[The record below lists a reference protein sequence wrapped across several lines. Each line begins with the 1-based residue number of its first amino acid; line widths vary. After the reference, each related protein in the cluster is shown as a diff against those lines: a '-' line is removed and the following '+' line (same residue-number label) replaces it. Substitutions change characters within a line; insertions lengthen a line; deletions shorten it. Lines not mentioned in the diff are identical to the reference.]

1 MKRGSNIKDALC
13 ALCRL
18 LSFCGCVLDPETF
31 RKAKFNRPEAASAFW
46 KLLYCLLQQIC
57 SNDLSSISRN
67 EKRIEGNEFKYVKSI
82 LQIQGYGRP
91 AFYELPDDG
100 TEGSREALLAFSWLI
115 YTGKILETI
124 LEKKRVKL
132 GDHIT
137 FCMCSQT
144 ANVKAVKDFMKS
156 TKQEIDVRY
165 LQWLNGKLRLC
176 WRNLHTVH
184 QEKCSM
190 LYKIHLYTQGCQ
202 IDQRAHHLSAMEIE
216 LARYPE
222 SCNAET
228 VFQSALEDECTTSV
242 HNEINL
248 YTSFPRELKT
258 LSNLFRIKALH
269 KSFSDVHG
277 QFQELLKHHK
287 LASREQIKELERYVK
302 EKEYSLSIKQI
313 KQEVRQKTE
322 HLKHQNEQVSHSHG
336 LLRVVFKECK
346 FKEAMHKDFHLKN
359 IHATDLT
366 KMLQASATK
375 LETEFQ
381 NLQDDSRKKLDE
393 KMTEKLEGIVCIP
406 PAKC

>member
-137 FCMCSQT
+137 FCM
-144 ANVKAVKDFMKS
+144 
-156 TKQEIDVRY
+156 
-165 LQWLNGKLRLC
+165 
-176 WRNLHTVH
+176 
-184 QEKCSM
+184 
-190 LYKIHLYTQGCQ
+190 IHLYTQGCQ

-222 SCNAET
+222 SCNAILPCLKYVGSFLESYLEWRHLETVYWQWMET